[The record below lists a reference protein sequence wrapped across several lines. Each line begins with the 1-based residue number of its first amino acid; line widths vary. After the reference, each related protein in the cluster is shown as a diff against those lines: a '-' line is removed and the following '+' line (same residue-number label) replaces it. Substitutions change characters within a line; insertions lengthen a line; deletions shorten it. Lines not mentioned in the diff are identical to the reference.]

1 MNRYFKKV
9 ILAVVNLIN
18 KPAKKKR
25 IESLELTFD
34 RKFLNQAVIF
44 SKLFP
49 FPEKVLDLKRELPS
63 ESLVSL

>member
-9 ILAVVNLIN
+9 ILALVNLIN

-25 IESLELTFD
+25 IERLELTFD
-34 RKFLNQAVIF
+34 RKFLNQAVIV

-49 FPEKVLDLKRELPS
+49 FSEKVLDLKRELPS

>member
-9 ILAVVNLIN
+9 ILALVNLIN

-25 IESLELTFD
+25 IERLELTFD